1 MTIEASRDRAVS
13 IGRGFMD
20 IGGGLRLME
29 LLASETSTAE
39 GRPRPSNGRKTCA
52 SSNKSTQWRTDLSLT
67 NRGSHGPCGSLAPST
82 WRLGLH

>member
-13 IGRGFMD
+13 IGRGFMEN
-20 IGGGLRLME
+20 GGGMRLME

-39 GRPRPSNGRKTCA
+39 GRPRPSNGRKTCSS
-52 SSNKSTQWRTDLSLT
+52 SSNKRRTDLSLT
-67 NRGSHGPCGSLAPST
+67 SWGSPEPCGSLAPLT